1 MKKNVKHFHKILS
14 LLLVC
19 AICLSSI
26 TCVSAAGKTA
36 KKAKKPVI
44 TLKSCSN
51 YLIPTYENYGI
62 GSISGLKKNAVV
74 TVTSSDEAVCTVEY
88 NKTNKIIYAHALKPG
103 KVTIKCTVTQGEK
116 TYTKKCKYEILKY
129 KNPLSSLKIG
139 NKNYAPFFNESTDT
153 IVDGIKGKQKVSV
166 KVKKGYKLVRLY
178 IYKNG
183 EQVTVKNGS
192 KIDIKKNALYIEVKD
207 KKKKMI
213 TFGIYPS

>member
-1 MKKNVKHFHKILS
+1 MKKNVKRFHTFLS
-14 LLLVC
+14 LLLIC

-26 TCVSAAGKTA
+26 TCASAETKKT
-36 KKAKKPVI
+36 KKTKKPVI
-44 TLKSCSN
+44 TLNSCSN

-62 GSISGLKKNAVV
+62 GSISGLKKSAVV
-74 TVTSSDEAVCTVEY
+74 TVTSSDETVCTVEY
-88 NKTNKIIYAHALKPG
+88 NATNHIIYAHAQKPG
-103 KVTIKCTVTQGEK
+103 KVTIKCTVVQGEK

-139 NKNYAPFFNESTDT
+139 KKNYAPLFNEATDT
-153 IVDGIKGKQKVSV
+153 IVKGIKGKQKISV

-183 EQVTVKNGS
+183 VQTTVKNGS
-192 KIDIKKNALYIEVKD
+192 KIDIKKTALYIEVQD
-207 KKKKMI
+207 KKKNII